1 MTKRKHVLLPVLL
14 IILIAAAAILAVRVY
29 DARTLSV
36 LPTNDLTAGF
46 DNTLITTP
54 GSVDGSL
61 TSLEFAKQL
70 NSVRSDNKLKEFTI
84 NQNLM
89 NAASNLAVSYLTTG
103 QTTVSDADWAT
114 ISAAGY
120 QYANANVLSSSAK
133 IVTAANAQG
142 FFNGPSTKATLTSDA
157 FQDMG
162 VAVVEGLYNGEQT
175 HVIILMFATAASNY
189 TPIPYNES
197 TTPATPDAG
206 NTGGNS
212 EVTPTTCNEALK
224 ASYKQ
229 SYDNDKKAADDKL
242 AADLAD
248 INTRYPQNTQ
258 SKQNAIA
265 QANQQHDTAVA
276 AAASSYTSSLKTI
289 NCTP

>member
-1 MTKRKHVLLPVLL
+1 MTKRKHVLLPILL
-14 IILIAAAAILAVRVY
+14 IALVAAAAVLAVRVY
-29 DARTLSV
+29 DARTFSV
-36 LPTNDLTAGF
+36 LPTSDLTAGF
-46 DNTLITTP
+46 ENTLITTP
-54 GSVDGSL
+54 SSANGSL

-70 NSVRSDNKLKEFTI
+70 NSVRTDNKLKEFTL

-89 NAASNLAVSYLTTG
+89 TAASNLAVSYLTTG
-103 QTTVSDADWAT
+103 QTTVSDTDWSM

-120 QYANANVLSSSAK
+120 RYADANILSSSAK

-142 FFNGPSTKATLTSDA
+142 FFNGRNTKAVLTSDNY
-157 FQDMG
+157 QDLG

-189 TPIPYNES
+189 IPVPYDES
-197 TTPATPDAG
+197 TAPTAPDPG
-206 NTGGNS
+206 NTGGNG
-212 EVTPTTCNEALK
+212 EVTPTTCNETLK
-224 ASYKQ
+224 LSYKQ

-242 AADLAD
+242 AADMAD

-258 SKQNAIA
+258 AKQNAIA
-265 QANQQHDTAVA
+265 QANSQHDTSVA
-276 AAASSYTSSLKTI
+276 AAYSSYTSSLKTI